1 MTAARQL
8 RPRDPGKWYTP
19 QEIADM
25 LRVSKSA
32 VYRLTSS
39 GDLASYRIGRSVRI
53 TAADLSDYLNRARA

>member
-1 MTAARQL
+1 
-8 RPRDPGKWYTP
+8 
-19 QEIADM
+19 M